1 MPYWRE
7 IWSNWSEFP
16 LLNITFFEEI
26 NIFEDLLLAMAI
38 LQFIKTT
45 TNKQTKTK
53 TTLFGNYSKT

>member
-16 LLNITFFEEI
+16 LACREI